1 MRGRW
6 EKRGKRK
13 EGLCEWEWC
22 FFFSLGVVVCGKKKH
37 FCGEKEVEED
47 RENQEKMGLA
57 TKMRREKREKR
68 GGGMGLCK

>member
-13 EGLCEWEWC
+13 EGLCVWEWC
-22 FFFSLGVVVCGKKKH
+22 FFFNLGVVVCGKKKH

-47 RENQEKMGLA
+47 RENQEKNGVGHQN
-57 TKMRREKREKR
+57 EKREERR
-68 GGGMGLCK
+68 GDGSL